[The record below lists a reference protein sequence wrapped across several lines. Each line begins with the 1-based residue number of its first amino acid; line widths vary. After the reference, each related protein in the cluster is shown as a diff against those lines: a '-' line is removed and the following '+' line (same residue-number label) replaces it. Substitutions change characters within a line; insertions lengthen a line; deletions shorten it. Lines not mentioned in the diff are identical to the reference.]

1 MKSYSLQK
9 RIILSLLVFSCL
21 IINSKIITRDSANQ
35 TYIEQTYIDHEPI
48 IITSDADFSV
58 FSGSGTLEDPHVI
71 EGLNITTSEKYGIF
85 VSLTTKHFVIRDCY
99 IDATNAGITIEMIA
113 EGTGVLI
120 NNICTRNEN
129 SNGVGIQIAFSNK
142 VGLRDNICND
152 NEAHGILLFFSY
164 YTILYR
170 NTCNNNGMN
179 GIVAAF
185 ANNSL
190 FSDNVCNN
198 NGWEGLYL
206 AGSAESNLVSN
217 IFSNNREYG
226 IRMEY
231 ADNSAL
237 VNNTLEDNKACG
249 IYAWKTDGCLFN
261 YNWFISN
268 YYIALYFNSS
278 CANNRVFLNN
288 FIENGFSDNSQAV
301 DEGNN
306 AWYEKIDEMGN
317 YWSDLGNMDFYQI
330 EGKSKSED
338 KFPLK
343 ETCNFMEEMGDISVK
358 EANFLSFF
366 MIFITLTFI
375 TLSIYRQKRDLR

>member
-1 MKSYSLQK
+1 
-9 RIILSLLVFSCL
+9 
-21 IINSKIITRDSANQ
+21 
-35 TYIEQTYIDHEPI
+35 
-48 IITSDADFSV
+48 
-58 FSGSGTLEDPHVI
+58 
-71 EGLNITTSEKYGIF
+71 
-85 VSLTTKHFVIRDCY
+85 
-99 IDATNAGITIEMIA
+99 
-113 EGTGVLI
+113 
-120 NNICTRNEN
+120 
-129 SNGVGIQIAFSNK
+129 
-142 VGLRDNICND
+142 
-152 NEAHGILLFFSY
+152 
-164 YTILYR
+164 
-170 NTCNNNGMN
+170 
-179 GIVAAF
+179 
-185 ANNSL
+185 
-190 FSDNVCNN
+190 
-198 NGWEGLYL
+198 
-206 AGSAESNLVSN
+206 
-217 IFSNNREYG
+217 
-226 IRMEY
+226 
-231 ADNSAL
+231 
-237 VNNTLEDNKACG
+237 
-249 IYAWKTDGCLFN
+249 
-261 YNWFISN
+261 N

>member
-21 IINSKIITRDSANQ
+21 IINSEIITGDSANQ

-58 FSGSGTLEDPHVI
+58 FSGSGTLEEPYVI
-71 EGLNITTSEKYGIF
+71 EGLNITTSEKYGIS

-99 IDATNAGITIEMIA
+99 IDATNAGITIEMVV
-113 EGTGVLI
+113 EGTAVLI

-129 SNGVGIQIAFSNK
+129 SNGAGIQITFSNK
-142 VGLRDNICND
+142 VGLRDNVCKN
-152 NEAHGILLFFSY
+152 NEAYGILLFFSY
-164 YTILYR
+164 EQILYR
-170 NTCNNNGMN
+170 NTCNNNGIN
-179 GIVAAF
+179 GIAAAF

-206 AGSAESNLVSN
+206 AGSAGSNLVSN
-217 IFSNNREYG
+217 IFSNNHEYG
-226 IRMEY
+226 IRIEY
-231 ADNSAL
+231 ADYSTL
-237 VNNTLEDNKACG
+237 VNNTMEHNEACG
-249 IYAWKTDGCLFN
+249 AYVWETDGCLFN
-261 YNWFISN
+261 YNWFMSN
-268 YYIALYFNSS
+268 YYSALYFTSS

-306 AWYEKIDEMGN
+306 MWHNEIDEIGN
-317 YWSDLGNMDFYQI
+317 YWADLETGESYKIDGSDN
-330 EGKSKSED
+330 SED
-338 KFPLK
+338 KYPLN
-343 ETCNFMEEMGDISVK
+343 EPCIFMESSIENETNSITIKFM
-358 EANFLSFF
+358 FLLLIPF
-366 MIFITLTFI
+366 
-375 TLSIYRQKRDLR
+375 SILRKRRR